1 LSFGGRNFCV
11 CSVNHGVGGHV
22 FIHRADVCIDSLSN
36 NLPLL
41 EFSMKKLIAALIASM
56 FAVGAFAAE
65 TAASAP
71 AAAATASAPAKAVKK
86 VHKAKKAKKAAAAA
100 SAAASK

>member
-1 LSFGGRNFCV
+1 MKFLQRLCQPRHLGWRFHPQGQTFKPDTR
-11 CSVNHGVGGHV
+11 
-22 FIHRADVCIDSLSN
+22 SN

-41 EFSMKKLIAALIASM
+41 ELPMKKLIAALIASM

-71 AAAATASAPAKAVKK
+71 VAAAATASAPAKAAKK